1 MTTDFFLYFVLAC
14 FLIVML
20 WAFKWIF
27 QIFCQ
32 TNHPSNGATDHVT
45 PDQLRQRR
53 PRRIRRSELVPPPP
67 PPYTWQGDISDV
79 DPSSS
84 QLPRIN
90 IFTVSGNQVLIP
102 EDSKL
107 PKYEEIFPAGPPSP
121 PPVTSHQQDLF
132 EQRFGFD
139 RTTSQDEVL
148 ISSDLKSTVLK
159 RWTV

>member
-1 MTTDFFLYFVLAC
+1 MSTDFFLYFVLAC

-32 TNHPSNGATDHVT
+32 RNNPSNGATDHIV

-67 PPYTWQGDISDV
+67 PPYSWQGDTSDV
-79 DPSSS
+79 VPSSS
-84 QLPRIN
+84 QLPQIN
-90 IFTVSGNQVLIP
+90 IFTVTGNQILIP

-107 PKYEEIFPAGPPSP
+107 PKYEEIFPTGPSTP
-121 PPVTSHQQDLF
+121 PPMTS
-132 EQRFGFD
+132 G
-139 RTTSQDEVL
+139 V
-148 ISSDLKSTVLK
+148 
-159 RWTV
+159 